1 MEILHVGAECYPA
14 AKVGGLAD
22 VIGALPKYQNNA
34 ENNVSVAIPCYQTA
48 FRLENDFE
56 CIHSGKLKLGN
67 FNFPYS
73 VLKETS
79 NKLGFELYLIEIPEL
94 FDRPNI
100 YNYRDDTE
108 RFLSFQIAVLDWLAG
123 RNVIPDII
131 HCHDHHTGLIPF
143 MKKYCPKYEKLK
155 NIPTIITIHNGIYQG
170 IFTFNKLYYLPE
182 FDLINIK
189 ELEWNN
195 YINSLAAAVKC
206 ADEITTVSTSYLN
219 EINYSDNG
227 LETLFQRVRHKSRG
241 ILNGIDLDVWDPE
254 KDSMLETNYSVNTV
268 DEGKQK
274 NKEQL
279 CSLFNMNPEKPLFS
293 FIGRLYNEKGADLL
307 PKVISSVLTAYKDQ
321 VNFLILGYGDIQIE
335 NQLKQLHEIYN
346 HNYHVHIGYNEEL
359 AHKTYAGSDFILI
372 PSRIEPCGL
381 NQMYAMRYGTVPI
394 VRRTGGLKDTITDFE
409 DDGNGICHDEASV
422 EDIFD
427 AIQRAFDLY
436 SDKDTIGQIR
446 IKGMNTD
453 HSWEHVSQEYIELY
467 NLIITKG
474 HEN

>member
-1 MEILHVGAECYPA
+1 MKIFHIGAECYPA

-22 VIGALPKYQNNA
+22 VIGALPKYQNKS
-34 ENNVSVAIPCYQTA
+34 ENDVSVIIPCYQTV
-48 FRLENDFE
+48 FKLENHFE
-56 CIHSGKLKLGN
+56 CINFGKLKLGY
-67 FNFPYS
+67 FNFPYRI
-73 VLKETS
+73 LKETS
-79 NKLGFELYLIEIPEL
+79 GKLGFELYLIEIPEL
-94 FDRPNI
+94 FDRPEI

-108 RFLSFQIAVLDWLAG
+108 RFLSFQIAALDWINGL
-123 RNVIPDII
+123 NSFPDII

-143 MKKYCPKYEKLK
+143 MKNYCFKYEKLK
-155 NIPTIITIHNGIYQG
+155 NIPTIITIHNGMYQG

-182 FDLINIK
+182 FDLIHIK
-189 ELEWNN
+189 DLEWGNC
-195 YINSLAAAVKC
+195 INSLAAAIKC
-206 ADEITTVSTSYLN
+206 ADEITTVSTAYLN

-227 LETLFQRVRHKSRG
+227 LETLFQRMRHKSRG
-241 ILNGIDLDVWDPE
+241 ILNGIDLDVWDP
-254 KDSMLETNYSVNTV
+254 KRDPMLDMNYSIA
-268 DEGKQK
+268 DFYEGKQK

-307 PKVISSVLTAYKDQ
+307 YKAVTSAMTVHKDEI
-321 VNFLILGYGDIQIE
+321 NFLILGYGDNEIE
-335 NQLKQLHEIYN
+335 NQLKGLLEVYKN
-346 HNYHVHIGYNEEL
+346 NYHVHIGYNEEL

-409 DDGNGICHDEASV
+409 DNGNGICHDQATV
-422 EDIFD
+422 EDICD
-427 AIQRAFDLY
+427 AVQRAVDLY
-436 SDKDTIGQIR
+436 PNKDAIGQIR
-446 IKGMNTD
+446 IKGMNTN

-467 NLIITKG
+467 NLIIAKR

>member
-1 MEILHVGAECYPA
+1 MEILHIGAECYPV

-34 ENNVSVAIPCYQTA
+34 ENNVSVVIPCYQTA
-48 FRLENDFE
+48 FRLDNHFD
-56 CIHSGKLKLGN
+56 CIHWGKLKLGN

-79 NKLGFELYLIEIPEL
+79 NKLGFNLYLIEIPEL

-100 YNYRDDTE
+100 YSYRDDIE
-108 RFLSFQIAVLDWLAG
+108 RFLSFQIATLDWITGLSTL
-123 RNVIPDII
+123 PDII

-155 NIPTIITIHNGIYQG
+155 NVPTIITIHNGLYQG

-182 FDLINIK
+182 FDLVHIK

-195 YINSLAAAVKC
+195 CINSLAAAIKC

-219 EINYSDNG
+219 EINHSDNG

-241 ILNGIDLDVWDPE
+241 ILNGIDLDVWDPS
-254 KDSMLETNYSVNTV
+254 KDPMLETNYSIDSIN
-268 DEGKQK
+268 EGKQK

-279 CSLFNMNPEKPLFS
+279 CMLFGMNPAKPLFS

-307 PKVISSVLTAYKDQ
+307 YKVVTSAMTAYNDEI
-321 VNFLILGYGDIQIE
+321 NFLILGYGDVEIE
-335 NQLKQLHEIYN
+335 NQLKQLLEVYKG
-346 HNYHVHIGYNEEL
+346 NYHVHIGYDEEL

-394 VRRTGGLKDTITDFE
+394 VRRTGGLKDTIIDFE
-409 DDGNGICHDEASV
+409 DNGNGICHDQATV
-422 EDIFD
+422 EDICD
-427 AIQRAFDLY
+427 AIQRAVDLY
-436 SDKDTIGQIR
+436 SDKDTIEQIR
-446 IKGMNTD
+446 TKGMNTD

-467 NLIITKG
+467 NLIIGKR
-474 HEN
+474 HES